1 MLSAIDSTIFN
12 CTVVVSLSI
21 ISISVVMYKR
31 TENYKNRASVYISA
45 TNRPTADGTL
55 DCITLVISTYL
66 SDTTLIAKLKVSN
79 QCLNEM
85 CPYNCLD
92 LTGLDIMLNPVN
104 SFCAVQC
111 GSRLAHRLWLA
122 LLLDLLL
129 TRRALIRVQTS
140 TKANHKPL
148 ITLVIIYGDGCK
160 ILHSPL
166 AHNDKNSIK
175 HSWIWIVIP
184 ISTKIKRFFLLVK
197 HLTPQ
202 NVIILSN
209 QQYHKTALSH
219 NVKNSLKFSC
229 YLHSDPY
236 QHRNVNICCQ

>member
-45 TNRPTADGTL
+45 AEINK
-55 DCITLVISTYL
+55 STDSWWYFGL
-66 SDTTLIAKLKVSN
+66 YYFSNLNVSDTTLIAKMKVSN

-92 LTGLDIMLNPVN
+92 LAGLDIMLNPVN

-129 TRRALIRVQTS
+129 TRRALIRVQTY

-148 ITLVIIYGDGCK
+148 ITLVIIYRDGWK
-160 ILHSPL
+160 ILQSPL
-166 AHNDKNSIK
+166 TNSQ
-175 HSWIWIVIP
+175 W
-184 ISTKIKRFFLLVK
+184 
-197 HLTPQ
+197 Q
-202 NVIILSN
+202 
-209 QQYHKTALSH
+209 
-219 NVKNSLKFSC
+219 KF
-229 YLHSDPY
+229 H
-236 QHRNVNICCQ
+236 